1 MSSLDTDIWDRDD
14 FEDTTEYEENSF
26 EDETQDQE
34 EDSFEEEIEDWADQF
49 QEDEEDESDFG
60 MSVMESARIRLEQ
73 GRLYE
78 MLIKHDLF
86 EGVDAIP
93 EAVAKVQKELKEYIV
108 ERLEILLGMRVET
121 KKQQPQQ
128 VITPPQF
135 NDLEVQA
142 LKMIAAQVT
151 KGASKTAPTT
161 QVTMQAESAPE
172 PKLNTIK
179 EKPKS
184 LNKLQVAPERRPAPA
199 PAHKPAAR
207 PVQQKQPEK
216 QVVRPQKQVVQSSAK
231 KPPVKIPKAV
241 IQKQSS
247 SADESAKKDLQYIE
261 KLKTMTLEEANRVVA
276 ERHKRP
282 QPPPIAASQDMIN
295 SHYQT
300 KMAMNDKAQLFS
312 VLLAKAKQ
320 V

>member
-14 FEDTTEYEENSF
+14 FEEAAEYDDSS
-26 EDETQDQE
+26 DVDTQDYQ
-34 EDSFEEEIEDWADQF
+34 DNFEEEVEDWAENYQEE
-49 QEDEEDESDFG
+49 QEDEPDFG
-60 MSVMESARIRLEQ
+60 ASVMESARIRLEQ

-108 ERLEILLGMRVET
+108 ERLEILLGMRAET
-121 KKQQPQQ
+121 QKQQPQQ

-135 NDLEVQA
+135 NDVEVQA
-142 LKMIAAQVT
+142 LKMVAAQVT
-151 KGASKTAPTT
+151 KGASKNAPTT
-161 QVTMQAESAPE
+161 QVAAQAQDVQEQ
-172 PKLNTIK
+172 KLNSIK

-184 LNKLQVAPERRPAPA
+184 LNKIQAAPEKKPNPTPRPSLG
-199 PAHKPAAR
+199 R
-207 PVQQKQPEK
+207 PVQQPVQKK
-216 QVVRPQKQVVQSSAK
+216 QVAQQPQKRPPAK
-231 KPPVKIPKAV
+231 PLPKEI
-241 IQKQSS
+241 IQKRSGS
-247 SADESAKKDLQYIE
+247 VEESAKKDLQYIE
-261 KLKTMTLEEANRVVA
+261 KLKTMSLEEANKVVA

-300 KMAMNDKAQLFS
+300 KMAMNDKAQLFG